1 MGRKEYLQKELDL
14 LLEKLRF
21 WRYVVFGIISGV
33 IGIMFGVSQGKV
45 VINGIVFTLLF
56 MAFIGIVISIVRL
69 SSLTKEYQN
78 NLKLLKKE
86 E

>member
-33 IGIMFGVSQGKV
+33 IGIMFGISQGKV
-45 VINGIVFTLLF
+45 MINGLVFMLF
-56 MAFIGIVISIVRL
+56 LMAFIGIVISIVRL
-69 SSLTKEYQN
+69 SSLTKEYRN
-78 NLKLLKKE
+78 NLELLKKE